1 MKLKSHKK
9 KSFSTFISLNI
20 IIFLISLSCSFFLLK
35 IFAIRSNKYL
45 FPLAKLQLDKAIS
58 FVINHS
64 TDNLEQP
71 NDLYS
76 LDISNNE
83 IKMINYNPSK
93 VVKLLDTITF
103 NIENDLRDIE
113 NNQSRFPE
121 FTNGFYGE
129 IPFGLIFNNVLLN
142 NIGPKI
148 KLKFKFLGSIISEVE
163 TEAKPYGIN
172 NAIIEMRI
180 KVTVNGQ
187 IILPFQ
193 SEEVTISNVIPI
205 SINVVK
211 GNVPSGYISSY
222 K

>member
-1 MKLKSHKK
+1 MKLKSHKNYLI
-9 KSFSTFISLNI
+9 STFISLNI
-20 IIFLISLSCSFFLLK
+20 IIFLISLSCSFFLLN
-35 IFAIRSNKYL
+35 IFATRSEKYL
-45 FPLAKLQLDKAIS
+45 LPLAKLKLDKAIS

-64 TDNLEQP
+64 TDNLKHP
-71 NDLYS
+71 DDLYS

-103 NIENDLRDIE
+103 NIENELRDIE
-113 NNQSRFPE
+113 NNHSRFPE

-148 KLKFKFLGSIISEVE
+148 KLKFNFLGSIIGEVE

-205 SINVVK
+205 SINVVE

>member
-9 KSFSTFISLNI
+9 HKLSTFFSLNL
-20 IIFLISLSCSFFLLK
+20 LILVAAFICSFMLLN
-35 IFAIRSNKYL
+35 IFANRSEKYL
-45 FPLAKLQLDKAIS
+45 LPLAKLKLDKAIS
-58 FVINHS
+58 FVINHA
-64 TDNLEQP
+64 TDNFDNNTE
-71 NDLYS
+71 LYS

-83 IKMINYNPSK
+83 IKMINYNPTE
-93 VVKLLDTITF
+93 VVKLLDQITF

-121 FTNGFYGE
+121 FSQGFYGE
-129 IPFGLIFNNVLLN
+129 IPFGLIFNNVLLTN
-142 NIGPKI
+142 LGPKI
-148 KLKFKFLGSIISEVE
+148 KLKFNFLGSIISEVE

-172 NAIIEMRI
+172 NAILEMRI

-187 IILPFQ
+187 IILPFI
-193 SEEVTISNVIPI
+193 SEEITISNVIPI
-205 SINVVK
+205 SINVVQ

>member
-9 KSFSTFISLNI
+9 HFLSFFLSLNI
-20 IIFLISLSCSFFLLK
+20 IILLISLSSAFFLIK
-35 IFAIRSNKYL
+35 IFSNRSNKYL
-45 FPLAKLQLDKAIS
+45 LPLAKLQLDKAIS

-64 TDNLEQP
+64 TDNFKNTDE
-71 NDLYS
+71 LYS
-76 LDISNNE
+76 LDIYNNE

-93 VVKLLDTITF
+93 IVKLLDTITF
-103 NIENDLRDIE
+103 NIENDLRAIE

-121 FTNGFYGE
+121 FSNGFYGE
-129 IPFGLIFNNVLLN
+129 IPFGLIFNNILLN

-163 TEAKPYGIN
+163 TEVKPYGLN
-172 NAIIEMRI
+172 NAIIELRI
-180 KVTVNGQ
+180 KVTVNGR
-187 IILPFQ
+187 IILPFI

-205 SINVVK
+205 SINVVE

>member
-1 MKLKSHKK
+1 MKLKSRKK
-9 KSFSTFISLNI
+9 HCLTTFFSLNLI
-20 IIFLISLSCSFFLLK
+20 IVVSAFICSCILIN
-35 IFAIRSNKYL
+35 IFAKRSEKYL
-45 FPLAKLQLDKAIS
+45 LPLAKLKLDKAIS

-64 TDNLEQP
+64 TDNFD
-71 NDLYS
+71 NTNKLYQ
-76 LDISNNE
+76 LDIYNNE
-83 IKMINYNPSK
+83 IKMINYNPTE

-113 NNQSRFPE
+113 NNRSRFPD
-121 FTNGFYGE
+121 FSQGFFSD
-129 IPFGLIFNNVLLN
+129 IPFGLIFNNVLLAN
-142 NIGPKI
+142 LGPKI
-148 KLKFKFLGSIISEVE
+148 KLKFNFIGSIISEVE

-172 NAIIEMRI
+172 NAILEMRI

-187 IILPFQ
+187 IILPFV

-205 SINVVK
+205 SVNIVQ